1 MQKLS
6 GLYQTVD
13 SRLSIFKRL
22 LRLSGRLDLIMSQVA
37 MRGTTNEV
45 KEPETSAT
53 VYNGTVILFACLFV
67 CLLCFLTIIANHS
80 PVDDEEVSDEDAMG
94 FGDDDAD
101 YLEADS
107 KGKKSKKSRSNGQD
121 SEFGFET
128 EEDEDNEEDEEDE
141 DEEDEE
147 DEGENGARENDES
160 GSEADD
166 DEDDE

>member
-1 MQKLS
+1 
-6 GLYQTVD
+6 
-13 SRLSIFKRL
+13 
-22 LRLSGRLDLIMSQVA
+22 

-53 VYNGTVILFACLFV
+53 VYNGKVVFCLLACLFT
-67 CLLCFLTIIANHS
+67 LHS
-80 PVDDEEVSDEDAMG
+80 DNYCPPLPVDDEEVSDEDAMG

-128 EEDEDNEEDEEDE
+128 EEEEDNEEDEEDE

-147 DEGENGARENDES
+147 DEGENGARENDDS